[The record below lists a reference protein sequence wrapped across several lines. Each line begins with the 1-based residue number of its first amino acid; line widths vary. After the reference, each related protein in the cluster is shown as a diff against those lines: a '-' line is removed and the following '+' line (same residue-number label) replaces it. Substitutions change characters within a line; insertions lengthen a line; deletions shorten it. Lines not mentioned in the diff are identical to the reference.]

1 MHRHEVEAADEGG
14 CGFHEQA
21 VDGVV
26 GVRGVPNEVVARGFG
41 GLEGGGEGADDEGVE
56 DAEVDVAG
64 GGADYH
70 YGDGVV
76 VFGVE
81 GAKEGVEGGAGAE
94 NVFSA

>member
-1 MHRHEVEAADEGG
+1 MS
-14 CGFHEQA
+14 
-21 VDGVV
+21 
-26 GVRGVPNEVVARGFG
+26 RGFG

-56 DAEVDVAG
+56 DCEVDVAG

-81 GAKEGVEGGAGAE
+81 GAEEGVEGGAGTE
-94 NVFSA
+94 DVFSACMLVDSLH